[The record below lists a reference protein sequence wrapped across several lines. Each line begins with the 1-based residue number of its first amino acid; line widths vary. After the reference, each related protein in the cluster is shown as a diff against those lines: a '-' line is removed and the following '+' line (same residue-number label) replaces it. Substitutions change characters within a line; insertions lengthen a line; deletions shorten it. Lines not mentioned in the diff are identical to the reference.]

1 MATTQG
7 KNSSRGGYT
16 YKPRNEKQNKAR
28 TEQTGQRFDSIFK
41 AGFDSFRPKVGDNAI
56 RILPPTW
63 DGFEHYGF
71 DVWVHGYVGVD
82 KGSYL
87 CLKKM
92 KGEPCPICDAVEEM
106 KEAGETDDAQKASA
120 TRRVAVWLLDRNE
133 DAPTPQ
139 LYSMPWGTDKE
150 IMNQATDPRSGKT
163 LMIDHPDEG
172 YDVLFKRVGADKKT
186 KYISFKV
193 DRDPTPIA
201 DKQKDQDEIMDFI
214 QENPIPDVLNYFPPA
229 YLAKI
234 MEGTA
239 EEKDELD
246 EEVDKETGEV
256 TTARERRAS
265 RSRDEDEEVST
276 RGSHT
281 SDVRRHGARLSR
293 NEESEDEEEET
304 TTRVSRGRGS
314 RDTVGDEAEDGE
326 DADRPRARRPGRE
339 PEPETEEE
347 QEAMEARQHPRRR
360 PRDEEDEADE
370 KPTRRPSSRA
380 AVPEDEEVDER
391 PARRASRRGEPD
403 EEEVDEKPA
412 RRRRPD
418 PDDDEPEE
426 RQPTRRAR
434 R

>member
-1 MATTQG
+1 MPMAAG
-7 KNSSRGGYT
+7 SRRNSGERKGGYT
-16 YKPRNEKQNKAR
+16 YQPRSEKQNKAR
-28 TEQTGQRFDSIFK
+28 AEQTGQRFDSIFK
-41 AGFDSFRPKVGDNAI
+41 QGFDTYRPKAGDNAI

-92 KGEPCPICDAVEEM
+92 TGKPCPICDAAEEA
-106 KEAGETDDAQKASA
+106 KEAGETEDAQKMGA
-120 TRRVAVWLLDRNE
+120 TRRVAIWLIDRN
-133 DAPTPQ
+133 DDSLTPQ
-139 LYSMPWGTDKE
+139 LYAMPWGTDKE
-150 IMNQATDPRSGKT
+150 IMNQASDPRSGKT
-163 LMIDHPDEG
+163 LMIDHPDDG
-172 YDVLFKRVGADKKT
+172 YDILFKKTGEGIKTRYGA
-186 KYISFKV
+186 FKI

-201 DKQKDQDEIMDFI
+201 DKQKDQDEVMDFI

-256 TTARERRAS
+256 TTARERRARTGRTDDEGEVEDKPRRGTHDS
-265 RSRDEDEEVST
+265 RET
-276 RGSHT
+276 G
-281 SDVRRHGARLSR
+281 
-293 NEESEDEEEET
+293 DEEEET

-314 RDTVGDEAEDGE
+314 RDTAGDEVEDGE
-326 DADRPRARRPGRE
+326 EADRPRTRRPGRD
-339 PEPETEEE
+339 PETEEE
-347 QEAMEARQHPRRR
+347 QEEMEARQQSRRR
-360 PRDEEDEADE
+360 PRDEEDDQPEE
-370 KPTRRPSSRA
+370 KQPARRGRVA
-380 AVPEDEEVDER
+380 ARDEDEEVDER
-391 PARRASRRGEPD
+391 PARRASRRSEPGA
-403 EEEVDEKPA
+403 EEADDKPA
-412 RRRRPD
+412 RGRRPD
-418 PDDDEPEE
+418 PEDDEPAE